1 MSIFR
6 LLILAGLGWFVWR
19 VLQSWG
25 RDEPPR
31 PLRRRGPEEF
41 EKMARCLGCG
51 VHLPRGSLN
60 DHGRCRQCEPAA
72 KA

>member
-1 MSIFR
+1 MTLFR
-6 LLILAGLGWFVWR
+6 LLILAGLAWFVWR

-25 RDEPPR
+25 NDAPPR
-31 PLRRRGPEEF
+31 AVRRPGPEDY

-51 VHLPRGSLN
+51 VHLPRGSLGP
-60 DHGRCRQCEPAA
+60 DGRCRSCQPAR